1 MILRFQVKEKKLKMP
16 HLFLKYYKHMFELL
30 FLHSNDMSQ
39 LGRSMGCENYAVA
52 SIIDPI
58 ILKTS
63 MPSNDKLS
71 CINSANV
78 QGSINEKKHAS
89 INDRNFVK
97 YACIY

>member
-1 MILRFQVKEKKLKMP
+1 MWRLVGTIMIPRFQVKERKLKMP

-39 LGRSMGCENYAVA
+39 LGRFMGCENYAVA

-63 MPSNDKLS
+63 MPSNDQLS
-71 CINSANV
+71 CINSV
-78 QGSINEKKHAS
+78 LMSRGQ
-89 INDRNFVK
+89 
-97 YACIY
+97 ACFYQWQKLC